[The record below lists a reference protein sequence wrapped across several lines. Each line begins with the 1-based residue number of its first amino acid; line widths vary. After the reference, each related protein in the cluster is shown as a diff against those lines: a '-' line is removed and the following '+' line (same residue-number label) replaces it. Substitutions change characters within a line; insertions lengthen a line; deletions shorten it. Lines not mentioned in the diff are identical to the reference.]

1 MKIKIKH
8 FVIFSICFTVIYTLA
23 EFIGGFWGVNH
34 DGLTPFVYGF
44 FAGEIVCTT
53 ILKRAEKDE
62 NSCDDSSSNNGGN
75 NL

>member
-1 MKIKIKH
+1 MKKLKIKH
-8 FVIFSICFTVIYTLA
+8 FVMFSITFTVIYTIA

-44 FAGEIVCTT
+44 FAGEIICTT
-53 ILKRAEKDE
+53 ILKKVEYE
-62 NSCDDSSSNNGGN
+62 SSCDDSTESDGGN